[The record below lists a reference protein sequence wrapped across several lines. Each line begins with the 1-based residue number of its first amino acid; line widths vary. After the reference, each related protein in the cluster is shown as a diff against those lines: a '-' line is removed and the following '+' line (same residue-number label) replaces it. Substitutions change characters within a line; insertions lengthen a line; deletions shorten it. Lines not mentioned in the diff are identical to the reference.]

1 MQFMNLVQMMQKMD
15 DIQMIKG
22 EYFIGA
28 MLFIYSVPFAW
39 ITFQVSIRQQS
50 LEDQGWLFVIYTF
63 WNVGLVL
70 YYISK
75 MMQRGARVN
84 DLDQYIK
91 RVMIKLNK
99 DSARM

>member
-39 ITFQVSIRQQS
+39 ITF
-50 LEDQGWLFVIYTF
+50 
-63 WNVGLVL
+63 
-70 YYISK
+70 
-75 MMQRGARVN
+75 
-84 DLDQYIK
+84 
-91 RVMIKLNK
+91 
-99 DSARM
+99 